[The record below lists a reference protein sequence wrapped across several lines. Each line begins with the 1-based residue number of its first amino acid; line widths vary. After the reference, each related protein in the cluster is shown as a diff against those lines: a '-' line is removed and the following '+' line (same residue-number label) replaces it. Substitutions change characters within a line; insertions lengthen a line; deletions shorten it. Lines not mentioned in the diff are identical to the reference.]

1 MSYIAREPHDFSEIP
16 PISINPSNGLANKA
30 VARSELDDSVF
41 FLMAQLQGL
50 NEKLQAIHE
59 RVTAVERR
67 PLVEYP
73 DTLQHIYGYG
83 AKAYNGNL
91 EKAIAYTVSTSSE
104 LGRFAAIASAA
115 VGDTYEFSFLLRA
128 GSYNLVIVHDRGTS
142 RGIVSFFLNDV
153 SLGSVDCYATAT
165 AAVNR
170 RSFPITLTTSGLQ
183 TFKARVLSKNSSSSG
198 FLFNCSGIFVTP
210 ILVITEFRINCAG
223 AVYVDST
230 GKTWAADQYFSGG
243 GAHNLD
249 SYLGSTTITN
259 TSDPILYRSER
270 SVDSGSFSYVIPITT
285 GTYTLKLYF
294 AENFHGSAGARVGS
308 VSLNGIILLNNFDI
322 FQQAGGTHK
331 ALVKTF
337 SGLAL
342 SSFTLTF
349 NSLLVNAIEL
359 LKTS

>member
-16 PISINPSNGLANKA
+16 PISINPSDGLPNKA

-41 FLMAQLQGL
+41 FLLAQLQVL
-50 NEKLQAIHE
+50 NEKLQTIYE

-67 PLVEYP
+67 PLSEYP
-73 DTLQHIYGYG
+73 DTLQHIYGYS
-83 AKAYNGNL
+83 AKVYNGSL

-104 LGRFAAIASAA
+104 LGRFAAIASAS

-128 GSYNLVIVHDRGTS
+128 GSYNLVIVHDRGAS
-142 RGIVSFFLNDV
+142 RGIASFFLNDV
-153 SLGSVDCYATAT
+153 LLGSVDCYASAT

-170 RSFPITLTTSGLQ
+170 RVYPITLTTSGLQ
-183 TFKARVLSKNSSSSG
+183 TFKVRVLSKNASSSG
-198 FLFNCSGIFVTP
+198 FLFNCSGIFANP
-210 ILVITEFRINCAG
+210 SLIITEFRINCAG
-223 AVYVDST
+223 DVYVDST

-243 GAHNLD
+243 GSHNLD

-270 SVDSGSFSYVIPITT
+270 SLDSGNFSYIIPIAA

-294 AENFHGSAGARVGS
+294 AENFHGSAGARVGNIT
-308 VSLNGIILLNNFDI
+308 LNGTILLANFDI
-322 FQQAGGTHK
+322 FQQAGGKHK
-331 ALVKTF
+331 ALVRTF

-342 SSFTLTF
+342 TSFNLNF
-349 NSLLVNAIEL
+349 SALLVNAIEL
-359 LKTS
+359 LKTA